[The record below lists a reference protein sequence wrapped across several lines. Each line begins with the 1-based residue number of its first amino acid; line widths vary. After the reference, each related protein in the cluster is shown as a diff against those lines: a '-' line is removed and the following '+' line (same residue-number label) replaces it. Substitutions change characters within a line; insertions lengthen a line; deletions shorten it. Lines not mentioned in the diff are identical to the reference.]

1 METVDSNFLV
11 TARKFRP
18 QQFSSVVGQ
27 NHITKTLKNAIKSNR
42 IHHAYLFN
50 GPRGV
55 GKTTTARIFARALNC
70 LNLQDGEPCNECES
84 CKNSLDGRSLD
95 IIEIDGASNN
105 SVEDVRKLRENAKF
119 PPVQGRF
126 KMYIIDEVHMLS
138 TSAFNALLKTLE
150 EPPKHLMFVF
160 ATTEPH
166 KVPATILSR
175 CQRFDFRRMEINDI
189 IFQLKFITEK
199 ENIQIDEQSLFA
211 IAKKADGSMR
221 DAESI
226 FDQVVAFT
234 GDNIEYAKLADALHL
249 IDEEFYFEISQNIFS
264 NNILKMFEIANEVAK
279 RGYDYLETLS
289 GLIEHLRNLLSV
301 KAIGDASLMQVSDS
315 IKEKYTEFAKKFDVS
330 DLLRIIQILVTSE
343 QQLKYSSQ
351 QRVRFELI
359 LVRLASMIN
368 STSLNDIIE
377 KIGKEETYYQNA
389 QNIKNQTSDVSENK
403 MKFSQE
409 LRTPKAITKNEVK
422 IDLVGEGVQVDNTVV
437 VNILSK
443 EVLKSKWSD
452 FLLEYANSK
461 NNLTSLTKL
470 PVEFAENKITLFFIS
485 EIVYNNYLENNT
497 KEKITKFVNEFYS
510 GNIIVEFILNPV
522 HQESEPKIN
531 KSTNSLEKDLS
542 DLFNAEKLN

>member
-1 METVDSNFLV
+1 MESSFLV

-27 NHITKTLKNAIKSNR
+27 SHITKTLKNAIKSNR

-55 GKTTTARIFARALNC
+55 GKTTSARIFARALNC

-84 CKNSLDGRSLD
+84 CKNSLEGRSLD

-150 EPPKHLMFVF
+150 EPPKHLLFVF

-189 IFQLKFITEK
+189 IFQLKYITEQEK
-199 ENIQIDEQSLFA
+199 IQIDDQSLYA

-234 GDNIEYAKLADALHL
+234 GDNIDYTKPKEKSP
-249 IDEEFYFEISQNIFS
+249 I
-264 NNILKMFEIANEVAK
+264 IL
-279 RGYDYLETLS
+279 
-289 GLIEHLRNLLSV
+289 NLLPSRTTC
-301 KAIGDASLMQVSDS
+301 KDRS
-315 IKEKYTEFAKKFDVS
+315 
-330 DLLRIIQILVTSE
+330 
-343 QQLKYSSQ
+343 
-351 QRVRFELI
+351 
-359 LVRLASMIN
+359 
-368 STSLNDIIE
+368 
-377 KIGKEETYYQNA
+377 GK
-389 QNIKNQTSDVSENK
+389 
-403 MKFSQE
+403 
-409 LRTPKAITKNEVK
+409 
-422 IDLVGEGVQVDNTVV
+422 
-437 VNILSK
+437 
-443 EVLKSKWSD
+443 
-452 FLLEYANSK
+452 
-461 NNLTSLTKL
+461 
-470 PVEFAENKITLFFIS
+470 
-485 EIVYNNYLENNT
+485 
-497 KEKITKFVNEFYS
+497 
-510 GNIIVEFILNPV
+510 
-522 HQESEPKIN
+522 
-531 KSTNSLEKDLS
+531 
-542 DLFNAEKLN
+542 

>member
-1 METVDSNFLV
+1 MENSFLV

-18 QQFSSVVGQ
+18 QLFSSVVGQ
-27 NHITKTLKNAIKSNR
+27 SHITKTLKNAIKSNR

-84 CKNSLDGRSLD
+84 CRNSLEGRSLD

-189 IFQLKFITEK
+189 IFQLKFITEQ
-199 ENIQIDEQSLFA
+199 EQIKIDDQSLYA

-234 GDNIEYAKLADALHL
+234 GDIIEYSKLADALHL
-249 IDEEFYFEISQNIFS
+249 IDEEFYFEITQNIFS
-264 NNILKMFEIANEVAK
+264 NNILRMFEIANQVAK
-279 RGYDYLETLS
+279 RGYDYLETIS
-289 GLIEHLRNLLSV
+289 GFIEHLRNLLSV
-301 KAIGDASLMQVSDS
+301 KAIGDASLIQVSDS
-315 IKEKYTEFAKKFDVS
+315 VKEKYIEYANKFDIS
-330 DLLRIIQILVTSE
+330 DLLRIIQVLVTSE

-351 QRVRFELI
+351 QRIRFELI

-368 STSLNDIIE
+368 STSINAIIE
-377 KIGKEETYYQNA
+377 SIEKEEKSHKNSQNLKD
-389 QNIKNQTSDVSENK
+389 QLPSISENK
-403 MKFSQE
+403 VNFSSE
-409 LRTPKAITKNEVK
+409 LRTPKAVTKQEVK
-422 IDLVGEGVQVDNTVV
+422 IDMVDEPVAPLKTRSDKIV
-437 VNILSK
+437 SK
-443 EVLKSKWSD
+443 SSLESKWTD
-452 FLLEYANSK
+452 FLLQFANTK
-461 NNLTSLTKL
+461 NNLASLNKL
-470 PVEFAENKITLFFIS
+470 AVEFDDNKISIIFSS
-485 EIVYNNYLENNT
+485 ELVYNNYLENNS
-497 KEKITKFVNEFYS
+497 KEKITKFVNEYYN
-510 GNIIVEFILNPV
+510 GNLNVEFILKNTQ
-522 HQESEPKIN
+522 QETDTKKSST
-531 KSTNSLEKDLS
+531 KSTLEQDLS
-542 DLFNAEKLN
+542 ELFNAEKLN

>member
-1 METVDSNFLV
+1 MESNFLV

-55 GKTTTARIFARALNC
+55 GKTTSARIFARALNC
-70 LNLQDGEPCNECES
+70 LNLKDGEPCNECES
-84 CKNSLDGRSLD
+84 CRNSLEGRSLD

-105 SVEDVRKLRENAKF
+105 SVDDVRKLRENAKF

-189 IFQLKFITEK
+189 IFQLKFITEQ
-199 ENIQIDEQSLFA
+199 EQIIIDDQSLYA

-234 GDNIEYAKLADALHL
+234 GDNIEYSKLADALHL

-264 NNILKMFEIANEVAK
+264 NNILRMFEIANEVAK
-279 RGYDYLETLS
+279 RGYDYLETIS
-289 GLIEHLRNLLSV
+289 GFIEHLRNLLSV
-301 KAIGDASLMQVSDS
+301 KAIGNASLMQVSDS
-315 IKEKYTEFAKKFDVS
+315 VKDKYIEYANKFDIS
-330 DLLRIIQILVTSE
+330 DLLRIIQVLVTSE

-351 QRVRFELI
+351 QRIRFELI

-368 STSLNDIIE
+368 SKSINEIIE
-377 KIGKEETYYQNA
+377 SIEKEEKSYKNTQNLKV
-389 QNIKNQTSDVSENK
+389 QLPSISENK
-403 MKFSQE
+403 VQFSSE
-409 LRTPKAITKNEVK
+409 LRTPKAVTKQEVK
-422 IDLVGEGVQVDNTVV
+422 IDMVNEPVV
-437 VNILSK
+437 SVKTSSDKILSK
-443 EVLKSKWSD
+443 SSLESKWTD
-452 FLLEYANSK
+452 FLLQFANTK
-461 NNLTSLTKL
+461 NNLASLTKL
-470 PVEFAENKITLFFIS
+470 DVEFDDNKISIIFSS
-485 EIVYNNYLENNT
+485 ELVYNNYHENNS
-497 KEKITKFVNEFYS
+497 KEKITKFVNEYYN
-510 GNIIVEFILNPV
+510 GNLNVEFILKN
-522 HQESEPKIN
+522 IN
-531 KSTNSLEKDLS
+531 KEIDTKNTSTKSTLEQDLS
-542 DLFNAEKLN
+542 ELFNAEKLN

>member
-1 METVDSNFLV
+1 MENSFLV

-18 QQFSSVVGQ
+18 QLFSSVVGQ
-27 NHITKTLKNAIKSNR
+27 SHITKTLKNAIKSNR

-70 LNLQDGEPCNECES
+70 LNLQEGEPCNECES
-84 CKNSLDGRSLD
+84 CRNSLEGRSLD

-189 IFQLKFITEK
+189 IFQLKFITEQEK
-199 ENIQIDEQSLFA
+199 IIIDDQSLYA

-234 GDNIEYAKLADALHL
+234 GDNIEYTKLADALHL

-264 NNILKMFEIANEVAK
+264 NNILRMFEIANEVAK
-279 RGYDYLETLS
+279 RGYDYLETIS
-289 GLIEHLRNLLSV
+289 GFIEHLRNLLSV
-301 KAIGDASLMQVSDS
+301 KAIGDASLIQVSDS
-315 IKEKYTEFAKKFDVS
+315 VKKKYIDYANKFDIS
-330 DLLRIIQILVTSE
+330 DLLRIIQVLVTSE

-351 QRVRFELI
+351 QRIRFELI

-368 STSLNDIIE
+368 STSINEIIE
-377 KIGKEETYYQNA
+377 SIEKEEKSHKNSQNLKD
-389 QNIKNQTSDVSENK
+389 QLSSISENK
-403 MKFSQE
+403 VQFSSE
-409 LRTPKAITKNEVK
+409 LRTPKALTKQEVK
-422 IDLVGEGVQVDNTVV
+422 IDMVDEPLAPVKTSSHKIV
-437 VNILSK
+437 SK
-443 EVLKSKWSD
+443 SSLESKWTD
-452 FLLEYANSK
+452 FLLQFANAK
-461 NNLTSLTKL
+461 NNLASLNKL
-470 PVEFAENKITLFFIS
+470 AVEFDDNKISIIFSS
-485 EIVYNNYLENNT
+485 ELVYNNYLENNS
-497 KEKITKFVNEFYS
+497 KEKITKFVNEYYN
-510 GNIIVEFILNPV
+510 GNLNVEFILKNTQ
-522 HQESEPKIN
+522 QETDTKKSST
-531 KSTNSLEKDLS
+531 KSTLEKDLS
-542 DLFNAEKLN
+542 ELFNAEKLN

>member
-1 METVDSNFLV
+1 MESNFLV

-18 QQFSSVVGQ
+18 QVFSSIIGQ
-27 NHITKTLKNAIKSNR
+27 NHITKTLKNAINSNR

-70 LNLQDGEPCNECES
+70 LNLQEGEPCNECES
-84 CKNSLDGRSLD
+84 CKNSLEGRSLD

-105 SVEDVRKLRENAKF
+105 SVDDIRKLRENAKF

-189 IFQLKFITEK
+189 IYQLKYITEK
-199 ENIQIDEQSLFA
+199 EQIKIDEQSMFA

-234 GDNIEYAKLADALHL
+234 GDNIEYSKLADALHL
-249 IDEEFYFEISQNIFS
+249 IDEEFYFEISENIFS

-279 RGYDYLETLS
+279 RGYDYLETIS

-301 KAIGDASLMQVSDS
+301 KAIGDASLMQVSES
-315 IKEKYTEFAKKFDVS
+315 IKGKYLVFANKFDIS
-330 DLLRIIQILVTSE
+330 DLLRIIQYLVTSE
-343 QQLKYSSQ
+343 QQLKYSAQ

-359 LVRLASMIN
+359 LIKLASMIN
-368 STSLNDIIE
+368 SSAISDIIE
-377 KIGKEETYYQNA
+377 KIESSEISYQNTHTL
-389 QNIKNQTSDVSENK
+389 QNKLPIVSENK
-403 MKFSQE
+403 EQFTQE
-409 LRTPKAITKNEVK
+409 IRTPKAVTKNEVK
-422 IDLVGEGVQVDNTVV
+422 IDLLDEQNSLSEKSTKKSIPKK
-437 VNILSK
+437 ILEK
-443 EVLKSKWSD
+443 GWPD
-452 FLLEYANSK
+452 FLLQFANST

-470 PVEFAENKITLFFIS
+470 PVEFDDNKVVIIFNSQIT
-485 EIVYNNYLENNT
+485 YDTYLENNS
-497 KEKITKFVNEFYS
+497 KEKINNFVNEFYQ
-510 GNIIVEFILNPV
+510 GNIIVEFMFK
-522 HQESEPKIN
+522 SETKET
-531 KSTNSLEKDLS
+531 KSNTKAIKSDLEKDLS
-542 DLFNAEKLN
+542 DLFNAERLN

>member
-1 METVDSNFLV
+1 MESNFLV

-18 QQFSSVVGQ
+18 QLFSSVVGQ
-27 NHITKTLKNAIKSNR
+27 NHITKTLKNAINSNR

-105 SVEDVRKLRENAKF
+105 SVDDIRKLRENAKF

-189 IFQLKFITEK
+189 IYQLQYITEK
-199 ENIQIDEQSLFA
+199 EQIKIDEQSLFA

-234 GDNIEYAKLADALHL
+234 GDNIEYSKLADALHL
-249 IDEEFYFEISQNIFS
+249 IDEEFYFEISENIFS

-279 RGYDYLETLS
+279 RGYDYLETIS
-289 GLIEHLRNLLSV
+289 GFIEHLRNLLSV
-301 KAIGDASLMQVSDS
+301 KAIGDASLMQVSES
-315 IKEKYTEFAKKFDVS
+315 IKGKYLEFASKFDIS
-330 DLLRIIQILVTSE
+330 DLLRIIQFLISSE

-351 QRVRFELI
+351 QRIRFELI

-368 STSLNDIIE
+368 STAVSDIIE
-377 KIGKEETYYQNA
+377 KIEKGEKSYQTQQTL
-389 QNIKNQTSDVSENK
+389 QNQLPTVSENK
-403 MKFSQE
+403 TQFSQE
-409 LRTPKAITKNEVK
+409 MRTPKAITKNEVK
-422 IDLVGEGVQVDNTVV
+422 IDLIDEPS
-437 VNILSK
+437 SK
-443 EVLKSKWSD
+443 TSTMKESSISKKVLENGWSD
-452 FLLEYANSK
+452 FIMQYANSS
-461 NNLTSLTKL
+461 NNLVSLSKF
-470 PVEFAENKITLFFIS
+470 PVEFDNNKIIIIFNS
-485 EIVYNNYLENNT
+485 SVNYEAYLENNS
-497 KEKITKFVNEFYS
+497 KEKINMFVNEFYG
-510 GNIIVEFILNPV
+510 GNINVEFIYKPEKK
-522 HQESEPKIN
+522 ESDSKT
-531 KSTNSLEKDLS
+531 KSAKSDLEKDLS
-542 DLFNAEKLN
+542 DLFNAERLN